1 MLLARQLSAN
11 VTDAS
16 RNISIMPRIDNR
28 LDKKFSFD
36 RSAAKT
42 FIMNN
47 SWDIFKNFYRCRWVS
62 HKQPLQEWSNMY
74 QFTRRLQVWLSKGM
88 GREKLRPR
96 WVCFSPFSYPSG
108 LIKGIFLVLSVMSI
122 CTHVHNCSTYMEF
135 STVSRFLP
143 SISWGVPSILLLP
156 KCVPDWREALW
167 QFIFESKN
175 SARWLQL
182 RLSPHHTFYLGVEPR
197 YIICSWNGE
206 SLIPQKC

>member
-1 MLLARQLSAN
+1 MHTRRIVNLLAHCLTGMRLRYCLKICFGMLLARQLSAN

-36 RSAAKT
+36 HYAAKT

-88 GREKLRPR
+88 EREKLRPR

-108 LIKGIFLVLSVMSI
+108 LIK
-122 CTHVHNCSTYMEF
+122 
-135 STVSRFLP
+135 VS
-143 SISWGVPSILLLP
+143 SW
-156 KCVPDWREALW
+156 
-167 QFIFESKN
+167 FY
-175 SARWLQL
+175 
-182 RLSPHHTFYLGVEPR
+182 RLCPYVRMCITAPPIWSSQP
-197 YIICSWNGE
+197 
-206 SLIPQKC
+206 